1 MFFVSFCI
9 CICPIHWSQVLS
21 REWRCSWSSASRR
34 CSNYIWLIK
43 NFIAHEGGFFII
55 YLTVYLIIETH
66 SYWNGP
72 LVCLFGLWAMFF
84 TNPEV
89 NWNEV
94 LYMLS
99 PWIFYHQ
106 FDLVC
111 RIIWIKPLLSTYITN
126 IYKNNKRLMVLP
138 ILYNSR
144 EYLPKKERRMWWN
157 TYPAIRIHVRV
168 SSLTYKN
175 FVMDLFL

>member
-1 MFFVSFCI
+1 MLQLHLIDQEFYCPRRWFFYHIFDGI
-9 CICPIHWSQVLS
+9 FDYRDPFVLK
-21 REWRCSWSSASRR
+21 WA
-34 CSNYIWLIK
+34 
-43 NFIAHEGGFFII
+43 A
-55 YLTVYLIIETH
+55 
-66 SYWNGP
+66 
-72 LVCLFGLWAMFF
+72 CLSVWFVGNVF